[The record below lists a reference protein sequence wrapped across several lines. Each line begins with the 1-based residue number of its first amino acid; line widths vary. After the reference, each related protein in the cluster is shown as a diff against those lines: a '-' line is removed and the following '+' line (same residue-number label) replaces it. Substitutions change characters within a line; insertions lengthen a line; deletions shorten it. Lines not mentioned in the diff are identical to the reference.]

1 MKKHV
6 LIKMEIMRERESWH
20 LLGIKEKQHLG
31 GTPKDLAGKNEVQS
45 SKTSE
50 IMGTE

>member
-6 LIKMEIMRERESWH
+6 LIKMEVIREREIWH
-20 LLGIKEKQHLG
+20 CLGIKEKQYLG
-31 GTPKDLAGKNEVQS
+31 GTPKDLAGKNEMWS

-50 IMGTE
+50 IMGSE